1 MTSSAATLDGLTAS
15 GLRRALLSACAALA
29 AFASTGLAQSP
40 VLTRAHAHNDY
51 EHARPLLDAL
61 DNGFNSVE
69 ADVHLVDG
77 ELYVA
82 HDRSAIRPERTL
94 EALYL
99 APLRARTRANGGR
112 VYPAAPPLLLLIDLK
127 TDSTATYRALDR
139 LLGRYSDIL
148 TRFAGDSV
156 APGPVTAVI
165 SGERPEGLMRAAPVR
180 FAAFDGRLPDLS
192 RQNPPPPSFMPL
204 VSESWAKVTRW
215 DGAGEP
221 PAGLSDELSR
231 LSGLA
236 HAQGRRLRFWGTPD
250 TPAVWKLLFD
260 AGVDLINTDDLPG
273 LRAFLLGGR

>member
-1 MTSSAATLDGLTAS
+1 M
-15 GLRRALLSACAALA
+15 RRALLTGCAGLVAFVPP
-29 AFASTGLAQSP
+29 AFAQMP

-69 ADVHLVDG
+69 ADVHLVGG

-82 HDRSAIRPERTL
+82 HDRSAIRPGRTL

-99 APLRARTRANGGR
+99 APLRERIRRNGGD
-112 VYPAAPPLLLLIDLK
+112 VYPDAPPLLLLIDLK

-139 LLGRYSDIL
+139 LLARYADIL
-148 TRFAGDSV
+148 TRFAGDTV

-192 RQNPPPPSFMPL
+192 RSNPPPPSFMPL
-204 VSESWAKVTRW
+204 VSESWSKITRW
-215 DGAGEP
+215 NGVGPVP
-221 PAGLSDELSR
+221 PRLPDELSR
-231 LSGLA
+231 LSALT

-260 AGVDLINTDDLPG
+260 AGVDLINTDDLSG
-273 LRAFLLGGR
+273 LRSFLLRAGVSA

>member
-1 MTSSAATLDGLTAS
+1 MIRAAPSGSAV
-15 GLRRALLSACAALA
+15 RRALLTGCAALVAFAPA
-29 AFASTGLAQSP
+29 AFAQEA

-77 ELYVA
+77 ELFVA
-82 HDRSAIRPERTL
+82 HDRSAIRPGRTL
-94 EALYL
+94 ETLYL
-99 APLRARTRANGGR
+99 APLRARIRANGGH
-112 VYPAAPPLLLLIDLK
+112 VYPGAPPLLLLVDIK

-139 LLGRYSDIL
+139 LLGRYADIL

-156 APGPVTAVI
+156 MPAPVMAVI
-165 SGERPEGLMRAAPVR
+165 SGERPEGLMRAAAVR
-180 FAAFDGRLPDLS
+180 FAAFDGRLPDLA
-192 RQNPPPPSFMPL
+192 RANPPPPSFMPL
-204 VSESWAKVTRW
+204 VSESWGKVTRW
-215 DGAGEP
+215 DGAGPP
-221 PAGLSDELSR
+221 PAALPDELSR
-231 LSGLA
+231 LADLA

-273 LRAFLLGGR
+273 LRGFLLPAG